1 MFRTLFNLYN
11 CLKFRW
17 DWKKIILMKSGS
29 GSKIMPH
36 ANVLGIS
43 LVSLVLVHRTKVIFD
58 SQCRFTENLVKD
70 NNTAVI
76 GGCITKPNLKS

>member
-1 MFRTLFNLYN
+1 
-11 CLKFRW
+11 
-17 DWKKIILMKSGS
+17 
-29 GSKIMPH
+29 MPH